1 MSEKFDIVV
10 VGGGVCGSFSALT
23 AAKLGAKV
31 VVCEEHGKIGVPQHC
46 AGLVSISGLK
56 RVGLNLPKKIVE
68 NEIKG
73 AVFYSPRG
81 KEFAVG
87 RASSVACVL
96 NRQLLDK
103 HLADLAE
110 RAGVQFLLRSRA
122 ESLIVDS
129 NFVRGIIV
137 RRKGA
142 RETLESSLVIDAEGC
157 SSTLLKKAGLQTLDR
172 SMVVHAIQAEVDRV
186 KKVDMDKVDVYLGRK
201 YAPDFF
207 AWIIPKR
214 DGSAKIGLATTI
226 GDPREYLNRF
236 MQSHPIASKKLAN
249 SKVTTLSLHPIP
261 LGGAIPKTYWNG
273 LLVVGD
279 AASQVK
285 PTTGGGIV
293 FGLLC
298 SEIAGK
304 VAYDAL
310 KSNNFSARFLSQ
322 YQSRWRKLVGF
333 DLAAM
338 RQVRKMLNR
347 LPDNKVDKIIG
358 LCSKLGANRF
368 LEEVG
373 DLDFQGKSLIRAIQY
388 PTVLLIVFYSIFSS
402 FISPDS
408 PRNAPAAAN
417 YI

>member
-1 MSEKFDIVV
+1 VSEKFDVVV
-10 VGGGVCGSFSALT
+10 VGGGVCGSFSALR
-23 AAKLGAKV
+23 AARLGAKV
-31 VVCEEHGKIGVPQHC
+31 VVCEEHGEIGVPQHC

-56 RVGLNLPKKIVE
+56 RVGLSLPKKIVE

-73 AVFYSPRG
+73 AVFYSPCGR
-81 KEFAVG
+81 KFAIG
-87 RASSVACVL
+87 RASTVACVL
-96 NRQLLDK
+96 DRQLLDR

-110 RAGVQFLLRSRA
+110 MAGVRFLLKSRA

-129 NFVRGIIV
+129 NFVKGVVV
-137 RRKGA
+137 RRKGT
-142 RETLESSLVIDAEGC
+142 RETLASSLVIDAEGC
-157 SSTLLKKAGLQTLDR
+157 SSTLLKKAELQTLNR

-186 KKVDMDKVDVYLGRK
+186 KEVDIDKVEVYLGRK
-201 YAPDFF
+201 YAPGFF

-214 DGSAKIGLATTI
+214 DGSAKVGLATTI

-236 MQSHPIASKKLAN
+236 MHNHPVASKKLGN
-249 SKVTTLSLHPIP
+249 SRVTASSLHPIP

-298 SEIAGK
+298 SKIAGE

-310 KSNNFSARFLSQ
+310 KNNDFSADFLSQ
-322 YQSRWRKLVGF
+322 YQSRWRKLIGF

-338 RQVRKMLNR
+338 RQVRILLNR
-347 LPDNKVDKIIG
+347 LPDNKIDEIIR
-358 LCSKLGANRF
+358 LCSKLGADRF

-373 DLDFQGKSLIRAIQY
+373 DLDFQGKSLVRAIQY
-388 PTVLLIVFYSIFSS
+388 PTVLLIAFYSIFSS
-402 FISPDS
+402 FTSPNSLKD
-408 PRNAPAAAN
+408 ATATAN
-417 YI
+417 